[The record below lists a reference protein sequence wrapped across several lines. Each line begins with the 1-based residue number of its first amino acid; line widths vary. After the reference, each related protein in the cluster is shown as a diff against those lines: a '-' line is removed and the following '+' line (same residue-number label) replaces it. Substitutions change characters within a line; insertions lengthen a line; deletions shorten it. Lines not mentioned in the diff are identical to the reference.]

1 MIAERR
7 RDVCVARPRKT
18 KVSSKENHQQADSA
32 PDGKAIH
39 EYNPLRHLL
48 ALGPTSVQTKLAVSP
63 PDLLSEQE
71 ADKIA
76 IVSMRLAETQTLR
89 DFTNDGERDVKA
101 VASGASTSGV
111 LGTNMRL
118 PVSRAMHTRKK
129 RTQWPIW
136 WFRA

>member
-1 MIAERR
+1 MFASRGHVRPKFRR
-7 RDVCVARPRKT
+7 KRITSRLIPRPTGKPYTNTILSGISSRWAR
-18 KVSSKENHQQADSA
+18 Q
-32 PDGKAIH
+32 
-39 EYNPLRHLL
+39 
-48 ALGPTSVQTKLAVSP
+48 SVQTKLAVSP